1 MYVGTFVCAYGVG
14 YVPIYLTLTSI
25 HVLAYYHYAVYHVA
39 GCMDRNL
46 QFQHAVSLQQLSA
59 WLLLFTLIKAIR
71 EGRMKKKKEEAVPP
85 SLIFGLFSCV
95 HSMMGDI
102 STLL

>member
-14 YVPIYLTLTSI
+14 YVLIYLTLTSI
-25 HVLAYYHYAVYHVA
+25 HVLAYYNYAVYHVA

-46 QFQHAVSLQQLSA
+46 QFQHAVSLQQHGFCY
-59 WLLLFTLIKAIR
+59 FTLIKATR
-71 EGRMKKKKEEAVPP
+71 EGRRKKKKEEAVPP